1 MSDTKLL
8 TLQGLPM
15 LYHYT
20 SLDGLLGIVN
30 GNSVWASHCKYLNDS
45 LEYIHALEFPVSLS
59 NNIYMDDDYLSPFGF
74 SIRKALDE
82 MVHNNVYV
90 SSFSE
95 KPDLLSQWRGYCPPG
110 RGVCIGFKRDV
121 LEKYCHENELNLY
134 KCVYSEVEQRQK
146 MKKLIDQC
154 EVEFPMPTVTRAE
167 YDKFESKDRVNH
179 EIDYHQ
185 YVIKGAGKNQADK
198 ALSNLCNSIAKLA
211 PLFKDSGF
219 HEESEWRII
228 AENPTS
234 DIQFRSGISH
244 LIPYITLPI
253 LSFSKDAIGEVIIG
267 PNASSHSCISSVSM
281 LLESNGLKDVNVRR
295 SKIPF
300 KSW

>member
-1 MSDTKLL
+1 MRQINLL

-20 SLDGLLGIVN
+20 SLDGLIGII
-30 GNSVWASHCKYLNDS
+30 NSNSIWASHCKYLNDS
-45 LEYIHALEFPVSLS
+45 LEYIHALDFPISLS
-59 NNIYMDDDYLSPFGF
+59 NRIYMDDDYLSAFGF

-82 MVHNNVYV
+82 MTHNDVYV

-95 KPDLLSQWRGYCPPG
+95 KPDLLSQWRGYCPSG
-110 RGVCIGFKRDV
+110 RGVCIGFKRDI
-121 LEKYCHENELNLY
+121 LEKYCHESGLNLY
-134 KCVYSEVEQRQK
+134 KCVYSEAEQSQE

-154 EVEFPMPTVTRAE
+154 EAAFPMPTITRAE
-167 YDKFESKDRVNH
+167 YNKFESKDRVDHVIN
-179 EIDYHQ
+179 YNQ
-185 YVIKGAGKNQADK
+185 YVMKGDGKNQADK
-198 ALSNLCNSIAKLA
+198 ALSNLCDSITKLA

-219 HEESEWRII
+219 HEESEWRVI

-234 DIQFRSGISH
+234 NIQFRAGTSH

-253 LSFSKDAIGEVIIG
+253 LCFSKDAIGEVIIG
-267 PNASSHSCISSVSM
+267 PNASSHSCISSISM
-281 LLESNGLKDVNVRR
+281 LLESNGFKGINVRR

>member
-1 MSDTKLL
+1 
-8 TLQGLPM
+8 M

-20 SLDGLLGIVN
+20 SLDGLLGIIN

-45 LEYIHALEFPVSLS
+45 SEYIHALNFPTSLS
-59 NNIYMDDDYLSPFGF
+59 TDIYMEDDYLSPFGF

-82 MVHNNVYV
+82 MDHNNIYV

-121 LEKYCHENELNLY
+121 LEEYCRENSLSLKKCLY
-134 KCVYSEVEQRQK
+134 SDTEQYRE
-146 MKKLIDQC
+146 MRDLIDHC
-154 EVEFPMPTVTRAE
+154 KAEFPMPDVTRAD
-167 YDKFESKDRVNH
+167 YDEFGSKDRVNH
-179 EIDYHQ
+179 EIGYHQ
-185 YVIKGAGKNQADK
+185 HVMNGDGKKQADA
-198 ALSNLCNSIAKLA
+198 ALNNLCDSINKLA
-211 PLFKDSGF
+211 PLFKDDGF

-228 AENPTS
+228 SENPNAE
-234 DIQFRSGISH
+234 IKFRSGISH
-244 LIPYITLPI
+244 LIPYITLPL

-267 PNASSHSCISSVSM
+267 PNASPQNCISSVSM
-281 LLESNGLKDVNVRR
+281 LLESNGFKNVSVRR

>member
-1 MSDTKLL
+1 
-8 TLQGLPM
+8 M

-20 SLDGLLGIVN
+20 SLDGLLGIIN

-45 LEYIHALEFPVSLS
+45 LEYIHALDFPISLS

-82 MVHNNVYV
+82 MEHNDVYV

-121 LEKYCHENELNLY
+121 LDEYCRENNLDLK
-134 KCVYSEVEQRQK
+134 KCVYSEAEQSIEMR
-146 MKKLIDQC
+146 KLINQC
-154 EVEFPMPTVTRAE
+154 EVEFPMPAVTRAE
-167 YDKFESKDRVNH
+167 YDKFESEGRVKH
-179 EIDYHQ
+179 ELDYHQ
-185 YVIKGAGKNQADK
+185 YVMNGDGKMQADT
-198 ALSNLCNSIAKLA
+198 ALSNLCDSITKLA
-211 PLFKDSGF
+211 PLFKDNGF

-228 AENPTS
+228 AENPAS
-234 DIQFRSGISH
+234 KINFRAGTSH
-244 LIPYITLPI
+244 LIPYITLPV
-253 LSFSKDAIGEVIIG
+253 LNFSKDAIGEVIIG
-267 PNASSHSCISSVSM
+267 PNPSSYNCVSSVSM
-281 LLESNGLKDVNVRR
+281 LLESNGFKNVNVKR